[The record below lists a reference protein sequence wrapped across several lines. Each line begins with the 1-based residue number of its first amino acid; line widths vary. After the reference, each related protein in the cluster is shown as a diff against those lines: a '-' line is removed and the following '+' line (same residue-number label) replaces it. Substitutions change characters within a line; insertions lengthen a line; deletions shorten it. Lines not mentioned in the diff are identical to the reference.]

1 MWLHQEELLV
11 EGEVSHGVSSATV
24 LSPAVR
30 TDLSRSLP
38 CNALPCT
45 TIGSSEAGQGVK
57 PEQKAVLRICWNT
70 AGRPQGAEQWV
81 CPSSAE
87 EEVRITLGATAQ
99 VLSQQLLKLRGEC
112 AEGRIQGME
121 TDVRFSEV

>member
-1 MWLHQEELLV
+1 VWLHQEELLV

-45 TIGSSEAGQGVK
+45 TVASSEAGQGVK

-70 AGRPQGAEQWV
+70 AGRPQGAEQ
-81 CPSSAE
+81 
-87 EEVRITLGATAQ
+87 
-99 VLSQQLLKLRGEC
+99 
-112 AEGRIQGME
+112 
-121 TDVRFSEV
+121 